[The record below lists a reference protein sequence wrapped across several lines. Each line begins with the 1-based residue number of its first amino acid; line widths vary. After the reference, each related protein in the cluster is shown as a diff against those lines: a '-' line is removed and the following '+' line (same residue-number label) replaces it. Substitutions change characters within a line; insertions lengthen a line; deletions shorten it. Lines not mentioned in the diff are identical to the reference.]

1 MPLPSSHTPP
11 KTPFSPRLTMP
22 CRCCVVEWLLS
33 LGCFERLRHSKPLRL
48 QLLAIGCAVGV
59 SSTFGAPIGG
69 VLFSIEV
76 TATYFYI
83 PIYWK
88 CFFTAVVGAV
98 LSRLLYS
105 WYHLDADH
113 QVMMPPPAPPEP
125 RAPLRG
131 ATSPLHSRGVP
142 PTLRL
147 PSLVSSRL
155 QLGIDSMLHTDDIS
169 TDPKDLLA
177 YVLIGLIC
185 GAVGSLFVR
194 LNAQWMAFR

>member
-22 CRCCVVEWLLS
+22 SRCCVVEWLLS

-113 QVMMPPPAPPEP
+113 QVMIPPPHAPPEP
-125 RAPLRG
+125 SRAPLCVVRP
-131 ATSPLHSRGVP
+131 PLFTVVVCP
-142 PTLRL
+142 Q
-147 PSLVSSRL
+147 PSVSRL
-155 QLGIDSMLHTDDIS
+155 SSLLVCSSAS
-169 TDPKDLLA
+169 TRCCTPTTSRPTRRT
-177 YVLIGLIC
+177 C
-185 GAVGSLFVR
+185 SR
-194 LNAQWMAFR
+194 TCS